1 MSHNNTL
8 TEVAGATAQET
19 AYLTLRRAAMI
30 GAIEVGRAITIR
42 GVAEKLGM
50 SPTPVREALKRLCA
64 ERAFDLLE
72 NRRIVIPQM
81 TAERFEELI
90 ELRIALETHAARRAL
105 PFISNKMI
113 EQLTRLDDDADR
125 AIVAGDHETT
135 VIENQR
141 FHAALY
147 QANPEQQVMPM
158 IESTWLQLG
167 PYLRMAAV
175 HAREPAKDYHKEAI
189 AALERRDEKELAKA
203 ITSDIRS
210 GAASCASIFYENRHN
225 RAAG

>member
-1 MSHNNTL
+1 MSNGNTL

-30 GAIEVGRAITIR
+30 GAIDVGRAITIR

-72 NRRIVIPQM
+72 NRRIVIPHM
-81 TAERFEELI
+81 NAERFEELI
-90 ELRIALETHAARRAL
+90 ELRIALETHAAKRAL

-113 EQLTRLDDDADR
+113 DQLIKLDDEADR
-125 AIVAGDHETT
+125 AIVAGNHEAT

-147 QANPEQQVMPM
+147 QSNPEQQVMPM
-158 IESTWLQLG
+158 IESIWLQLG
-167 PYLRMAAV
+167 PYLRMAAM
-175 HAREPAKDYHKEAI
+175 HAREPVKDYHKEAI
-189 AALERRDEKELAKA
+189 AALERRNEDELAEA

-210 GAASCASIFYENRHN
+210 GAASCASAFYHDANN